1 MVQFPPLYPRSSPH
15 KAAQFQGSLAL
26 FFFFFLNGE
35 IGERELRHLRR
46 GGRQTE
52 TKIETGQKTMGT
64 TQKKKKESH
73 REPDKERGED
83 AWRRYGK
90 LEGK

>member
-1 MVQFPPLYPRSSPH
+1 M
-15 KAAQFQGSLAL
+15 
-26 FFFFFLNGE
+26 
-35 IGERELRHLRR
+35 RHLRR

-64 TQKKKKESH
+64 TQKKKRESH

-83 AWRRYGK
+83 TWRRYGK